1 MPVLAASQLPAA
13 DAAPILLPQGDA
25 QLVKAIALLA
35 VLSLFNNVLRMAP
48 RILFGIG
55 RDGLLTV
62 KAALGSDSGTP
73 LTAVAITSAI
83 IIIVILTGTFEQ
95 IIR

>member
-1 MPVLAASQLPAA
+1 
-13 DAAPILLPQGDA
+13 
-25 QLVKAIALLA
+25 
-35 VLSLFNNVLRMAP
+35 VLRMAP